1 MHHRDGPK
9 PTAEHP
15 PVLIKVEAAD
25 VPCLW
30 VLERKGGGASLG
42 CRLTAPSCGGERNGQ
57 ELLTR

>member
-25 VPCLW
+25 VRCRGCWSGSGEEPA
-30 VLERKGGGASLG
+30 GAAGWQPRS
-42 CRLTAPSCGGERNGQ
+42 RGGERDGQ

>member
-25 VPCLW
+25 VCCPW
-30 VLERKGGGASLG
+30 VLEQKRGGASWG
-42 CRLTAPSCGGERNGQ
+42 CRLTAPSCGGERDGP